1 MQKQID
7 LCQFVG
13 YLFVHSLLEGST
25 LSVEC
30 IALVPQG
37 FEIGRCPFLAPVF
50 PFVELIEAHLQ
61 QILLCKQARGLSLP
75 FFHIGFQ
82 LFLPPFGRRDALI
95 FGKCRKRI
103 FLEIIHQLRAVSE
116 APETVFVVVRQL
128 SRKHRPVRFPAQA
141 PVMPVEARIMSLFQ
155 LFLIVG
161 DEGFPP
167 ILTQPLELAHQ
178 EVFHYG
184 LAEFFQVLVA
194 GCFLLL
200 AQLPVDRSADLD
212 QFNGSIVEIP
222 AEVFLFGLGL
232 DLDQELF
239 LGLGLIRQIGGAIL
253 RPEVR
258 QDVAISVGL
267 YWGGTDKEHSHQSQ
281 CQGFE

>member
-1 MQKQID
+1 
-7 LCQFVG
+7 
-13 YLFVHSLLEGST
+13 
-25 LSVEC
+25 
-30 IALVPQG
+30 
-37 FEIGRCPFLAPVF
+37 
-50 PFVELIEAHLQ
+50 
-61 QILLCKQARGLSLP
+61 
-75 FFHIGFQ
+75 
-82 LFLPPFGRRDALI
+82 
-95 FGKCRKRI
+95 
-103 FLEIIHQLRAVSE
+103 
-116 APETVFVVVRQL
+116 
-128 SRKHRPVRFPAQA
+128 
-141 PVMPVEARIMSLFQ
+141 MPVEARIMSLFQ